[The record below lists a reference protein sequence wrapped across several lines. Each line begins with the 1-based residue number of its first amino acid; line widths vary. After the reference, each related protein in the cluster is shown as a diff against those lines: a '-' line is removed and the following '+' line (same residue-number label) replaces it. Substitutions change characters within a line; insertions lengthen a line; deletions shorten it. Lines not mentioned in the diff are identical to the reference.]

1 MPPRRGV
8 HAAHC
13 PGLPSLACSLAR
25 LKRCRLYDRTPR
37 EPEDEYR
44 EQSSSEG
51 QPLPSTSGR
60 GLPVYVML
68 PLDTVWLV
76 ERDGKQVLL
85 LMSAG
90 GCQMHQVWVVLG
102 CARLSLQQD
111 PSAPIASAVQTVQ
124 RRSGK
129 RQWNLS
135 TACVGVHYQAR
146 EGA

>member
-1 MPPRRGV
+1 MPPRWGV

-37 EPEDEYR
+37 EPEVECR

-85 LMSAG
+85 LIPAG
-90 GCQMHQVWVVLG
+90 WIMCIKCGLWLSLAVQGW
-102 CARLSLQQD
+102 SLQQD
-111 PSAPIASAVQTVQ
+111 PQHSSLLQCQLFSA
-124 RRSGK
+124 G
-129 RQWNLS
+129 RQQAATELG
-135 TACVGVHYQAR
+135 TACMCR
-146 EGA
+146 CP